1 MQLNLK
7 NPLVFFDV
15 ETTGLDV
22 AVDRI
27 VEISLLKVMP
37 DGAEEQKTFRINPN
51 IPITPAA
58 TAVHGITNADVAN
71 CPKFH
76 EIAQVLANYMEGCDV
91 AGYNSI
97 KFDIP
102 MLAEE
107 FLRADVKFDFRK
119 RKLIDV
125 QNIFH
130 KMEQRTLSAAY
141 KFYCNKDLKDAHQAA
156 ADTYATYEILQSQLD
171 RYGSLENDVA
181 KLSDFSAIIRT
192 LDYAGRIALNERDEP
207 IINFGKYKGKLAVE
221 VLDKDPGY
229 YSWVM
234 AGDFTLD
241 TKRVFTELR
250 LQSKTK
256 NTLF

>member
-22 AVDRI
+22 VVDRI
-27 VEISLLKVMP
+27 IEISLLKVMP
-37 DGAEEQKTFRINPN
+37 DGSEEQKTFRVNPT
-51 IPITPAA
+51 IPIAPSAI
-58 TAVHGITNADVAN
+58 AVHGITNADLAH

-76 EIAQVLANYMEGCDV
+76 EIAQTLANYMEGCDL
-91 AGYNSI
+91 AGYNAI
-97 KFDIP
+97 KFDVPI
-102 MLAEE
+102 LAEE
-107 FLRADVKFDFRK
+107 FLRAGVKFDFRK

-141 KFYCNKDLKDAHQAA
+141 KFYCDKDLKDAHQAA

-171 RYGSLENDVA
+171 RYESLENDMA
-181 KLSDFSAIIRT
+181 KLSDFSVTTRT
-192 LDYAGRIALNERDEP
+192 LDYAGRIALNEKDEAV
-207 IINFGKYKGKLAVE
+207 INFGKHKGKLAIE
-221 VLDKDPGY
+221 VLERDPGY

-234 AGDFTLD
+234 AGDFSLD